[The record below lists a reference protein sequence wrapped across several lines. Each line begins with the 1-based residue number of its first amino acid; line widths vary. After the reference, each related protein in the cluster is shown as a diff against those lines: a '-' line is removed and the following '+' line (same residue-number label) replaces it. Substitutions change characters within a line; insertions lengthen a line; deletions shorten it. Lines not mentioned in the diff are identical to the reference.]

1 MCIGANDV
9 VESQRILLKL
19 RTNQPLSPEEIET
32 LKKLN
37 LNYDQLKLASL
48 VKVKENVS
56 S

>member
-1 MCIGANDV
+1 MCIVASDV

-19 RTNQPLSPEEIET
+19 RTNQELFPEEIET
-32 LKKLN
+32 LKRLN
-37 LNYDQLKLASL
+37 LNYDQLKLAGL